1 LRAVETG
8 RRHLKGLP
16 VATKKHKS
24 AHPNVYAD
32 LSDLI
37 ALQHEARG
45 VSFLPRHLAGSPL
58 FGRYYSRLRGRGLN
72 LEELRQYYPGDDIRL
87 MDWKATIRTGK
98 PHVRTYTEERDRPA
112 LILVDQRISM
122 FFGSRRAM
130 KSVIA
135 AEMAAIAAWGVI
147 SAEDRVG
154 ALIFNDKGIFEIR
167 PQRNRSAVLRLL
179 QTIVDYSRQLAVGHR
194 LIRNDEQFNR
204 VLSKTEKLCNHDYL
218 VIIVSDLNGWNETSA
233 KHIKRIARHNDVVTL
248 FVFDPLEKRLPQR
261 GRYVV
266 SDGRLQI
273 EFDTREKDIRKRF
286 SDHFSNRVDDLTA
299 QLKKHN
305 IPVIPVDTVGS
316 ARDQIRRAIG
326 ERTGLK

>member
-1 LRAVETG
+1 M
-8 RRHLKGLP
+8 
-16 VATKKHKS
+16 
-24 AHPNVYAD
+24 YAD
-32 LSDLI
+32 LSELI

-45 VSFLPRHLAGSPL
+45 FGFLPRHSVGSPL
-58 FGRYYSRLRGRGLN
+58 YGRYYSRLRGRGLN

-112 LILVDQRISM
+112 LLLVDQRISM
-122 FFGSRRAM
+122 FFGSRRTM

-135 AEMAAIAAWGVI
+135 AEIAALAAWRVI

-154 ALIFNDKGIFEIR
+154 ALVFNDDGLFEIR

-179 QTIVDYSRQLAVGHR
+179 QTIVDYNRRLRVGND
-194 LIRNDEQFNR
+194 LTRNDDQFNR
-204 VLSKTEKLCNHDYL
+204 VLLKTEKLCTHDFL
-218 VIIVSDLNGWNETSA
+218 VIIISDLNGWDQTSV
-233 KHIKRIARHNDVVTL
+233 KHIKRIARHNDVIA
-248 FVFDPLEKRLPQR
+248 FYIFDPLEKRLPQR

-273 EFDTREKDIRKRF
+273 EFDAREKETRKRF
-286 SDHFSNRVDDLTA
+286 SDDFSNRVDDLTA

-305 IPVIPVDTVGS
+305 VPVVLVDTVDS